1 MCAESSLCRSAWSTS
16 HVLAQPAPPPRKTC
30 QKESQESHQRHQ
42 RGDRHTHARSGL
54 AHLFSL
60 EGLGVGV
67 CSLVGVL
74 SLAGV
79 GGDELHRRRA
89 AYAAPPAAS
98 RGRDSPSRM
107 EGDERAYGK
116 ILL

>member
-1 MCAESSLCRSAWSTS
+1 M
-16 HVLAQPAPPPRKTC
+16 
-30 QKESQESHQRHQ
+30 
-42 RGDRHTHARSGL
+42 
-54 AHLFSL
+54 
-60 EGLGVGV
+60 GV

-98 RGRDSPSRM
+98 GGRDSPSRM
-107 EGDERAYGK
+107 EGDERAHGK

>member
-1 MCAESSLCRSAWSTS
+1 MCAGSSLCGSAWSTS
-16 HVLAQPAPPPRKTC
+16 HVLAQPPAPHPERLAKKSLKSPISAGAIGTR
-30 QKESQESHQRHQ
+30 
-42 RGDRHTHARSGL
+42 RSGL

-98 RGRDSPSRM
+98 GGRDSPSRM
-107 EGDERAYGK
+107 EGDERAHGK